1 MLRCE
6 ITFPWD
12 PLPPSHT
19 STHFGQSPPLPPSS
33 VRSYLDGPHAK
44 VKVLIADNNQ
54 AVDTVIFTNDS
65 VVRGSKSGWA
75 FTARVDGVVEA
86 EESDATDPTL
96 SSMQT
101 EINAITFAL
110 SWVKHQ
116 DYRSILIVTDSLS
129 TLEKVRG
136 SNLHADWTTHFR
148 DSQTQKINWIYCPGH
163 SGVVGGGIL
172 WIECKKMHNTHSH
185 PRGTNY
191 KIYKSPCS

>member
-1 MLRCE
+1 MGSR
-6 ITFPWD
+6 TA
-12 PLPPSHT
+12 
-19 STHFGQSPPLPPSS
+19 
-33 VRSYLDGPHAK
+33 HAE
-44 VKVLIADNNQ
+44 VEALIADNSQ
-54 AVDTVIFTNDS
+54 ACDAVIFTDGS
-65 VVRGSKSGWA
+65 VVRESKSGWA
-75 FTARVDGVVEA
+75 FTARVDGGVEA

-163 SGVVGGGIL
+163 SGVVGGSGVTQI
-172 WIECKKMHNTHSH
+172 SAP
-185 PRGTNY
+185 PRKTFHGA
-191 KIYKSPCS
+191 PPLPF